1 MPDRRWLLSAV
12 LLVAG
17 CVAPRPEAVVAPAP
31 AAPPA
36 SPAPPAPVA
45 AAKPA
50 LPHFRC
56 EGGLE
61 IDVRFG
67 DGSAELLFASR
78 EPETLL
84 RDAGGTTPQQTVY
97 SNTSAKVEFDGRDA
111 RLNLVA
117 PPLQARCVR
126 D

>member
-1 MPDRRWLLSAV
+1 MPECRWLFSAV
-12 LLVAG
+12 LLLGG
-17 CVAPRPEAVVAPAP
+17 CASSPPAVVAPAP

-36 SPAPPAPVA
+36 PPPPVA
-45 AAKPA
+45 VAKP
-50 LPHFRC
+50 PHYRC

-61 IDVRFG
+61 FDVRFG
-67 DGSAELLFASR
+67 DGSAELLFAAR